1 MNSGGATSAIGR
13 FCAAGPSRCAWAG
26 PAAAVLRRVYL
37 TGTAFTSTAFPSIV
51 VLVSSTANAQSQTV
65 RSYPNVD
72 QQTVEE
78 LQDDPLS
85 RLPPHEAA
93 ARQRKLATQFPTE
106 QSSRPI
112 A

>member
-1 MNSGGATSAIGR
+1 
-13 FCAAGPSRCAWAG
+13 
-26 PAAAVLRRVYL
+26 LRRVYL

-51 VLVSSTANAQSQTV
+51 GWVSSTAKPKAQTV

-85 RLPPHEAA
+85 RLPLPTK
-93 ARQRKLATQFPTE
+93 RQRA
-106 QSSRPI
+106 RGN
-112 A
+112 